1 MTGSVER
8 FRRVY
13 ADHARPVLAYALR
26 RTDQPDD
33 AADVVAETFLV
44 ALRRFDELPDEP
56 QTRAWLYGVARRVL
70 ANQRRGSSRRARLGE
85 RLRGE
90 LGAATVPDH
99 ADAVAADA
107 DAHRLLEA
115 LPERDREVLQ
125 LTAWEGLEPRE
136 IAEVLGVTANA
147 VRVRLTRARASLRHA
162 APPAGHLPSTTRTA
176 RTARTTEETR

>member
-1 MTGSVER
+1 MTDSVER

-13 ADHARPVLAYALR
+13 ADHARPVLGYALR

-44 ALRRFDELPDEP
+44 ALRRFDELPPEP

-70 ANQRRGSSRRARLGE
+70 ANQRRGAARRTRLGE

-90 LGAATVPDH
+90 LGAATVSDH
-99 ADAVAADA
+99 ADEVVSGADTR
-107 DAHRLLEA
+107 RLLDT
-115 LPERDREVLQ
+115 LPERDREVLE
-125 LTAWEGLEPRE
+125 LSAWEGLEPRE

-147 VRVRLTRARASLRHA
+147 VRVRLSRARSSLRNGGVS
-162 APPAGHLPSTTRTA
+162 AGHLPSISPA
-176 RTARTTEETR
+176 PKETR